1 MNEVSV
7 VTLKGRYLVSGL
19 LNKSKARYA
28 QWITI
33 GDKIEFVLEMA
44 KSSGASSGNYSLM
57 SEMYVNGVLKTMI
70 SQNEYCKLLDIIQ
83 LSTIV

>member
-7 VTLKGRYLVSGL
+7 VTLKGSYLVSGL
-19 LNKSKARYA
+19 LKKSKARYA
-28 QWITI
+28 QGITI

-44 KSSGASSGNYSLM
+44 KSSEASSGNYSLM
-57 SEMYVNGVLKTMI
+57 SVNGVLKTMI